1 MSPPPEEERAARMVL
16 AATVEPGDPDAARLV
31 RQFSAVELLARLR
44 AGRLRPEKAVGWAE
58 RLEAVRL
65 ATVRADTAAAGAR
78 FVVPGDEEW
87 PLCADELAAF
97 EDGSPERRAGAPLGL
112 WIRGPRSLGGL
123 CGLAVAIVG
132 ARAATEYGLHVA
144 GDLAAGC
151 AQLGATVVSG
161 AAYGIDAA
169 AHRGALAV
177 DGCTVAILAGG
188 VDRAT
193 PSGLG
198 AMLDAIAA
206 TGLVVSEA
214 PPGTAP
220 SRSRFLVRNRLIA
233 ALAHGTVVVEA
244 ARRSGALSTARWAR
258 DLNRIVMGV
267 PGPVTSMQSAGVH
280 ELLRQPETTLVTT
293 HDEVLELVAPLSIE
307 TGPLTH

>member
-1 MSPPPEEERAARMVL
+1 MVL

-151 AQLGATVVSG
+151 ASWARRW
-161 AAYGIDAA
+161 Y
-169 AHRGALAV
+169 RGRPTAS
-177 DGCTVAILAGG
+177 
-188 VDRAT
+188 T
-193 PSGLG
+193 PPR
-198 AMLDAIAA
+198 I
-206 TGLVVSEA
+206 EA
-214 PPGTAP
+214 RWPSTAAP
-220 SRSRFLVRNRLIA
+220 SRSSP
-233 ALAHGTVVVEA
+233 VVSTGQRHRA
-244 ARRSGALSTARWAR
+244 SARCWTPSPRPDWS
-258 DLNRIVMGV
+258 
-267 PGPVTSMQSAGVH
+267 
-280 ELLRQPETTLVTT
+280 
-293 HDEVLELVAPLSIE
+293 
-307 TGPLTH
+307 